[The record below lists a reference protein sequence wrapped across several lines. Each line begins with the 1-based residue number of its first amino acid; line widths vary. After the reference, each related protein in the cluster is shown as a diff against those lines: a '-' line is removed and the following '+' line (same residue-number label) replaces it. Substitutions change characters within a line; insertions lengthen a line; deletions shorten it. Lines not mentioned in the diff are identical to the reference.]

1 MANEDFETELQREV
15 AERLALMETPSYEYP
30 RPLGRIDWMF
40 IVAIPIISLCLL
52 VIGEFL

>member
-1 MANEDFETELQREV
+1 MANVDFEEELQREV
-15 AERLALMETPSYEYP
+15 AERLTLMETPGYEYP
-30 RPLGRIDWMF
+30 KPLGRVDWAL